1 MAAIA
6 LASEPADENVLNDT
20 PRDRSEFIINK
31 PLAKAIFGFG
41 IFVWALCTF
50 ILWGNKNS
58 ISFLADMNMS
68 EFFAGY
74 MILNWWNMF
83 NARVIGKGKSV
94 FDGLMKN
101 NKFWGT
107 SILILV
113 TTYLIVQFGGE
124 VFNTEP
130 ISTKEWLILIAI
142 TSPVVIVRELY
153 HQLFGK
159 KTIKK

>member
-1 MAAIA
+1 
-6 LASEPADENVLNDT
+6 
-20 PRDRSEFIINK
+20 
-31 PLAKAIFGFG
+31 
-41 IFVWALCTF
+41 
-50 ILWGNKNS
+50 
-58 ISFLADMNMS
+58 
-68 EFFAGY
+68 
-74 MILNWWNMF
+74 
-83 NARVIGKGKSV
+83 
-94 FDGLMKN
+94 MKN

-159 KTIKK
+159 KTQDKR